1 MLAFTDLGRHYT
13 QAELAQAKKQKI
25 PTITAWRGER
35 IFVSFVIGPLTN
47 GKIPDIHIDLSDN
60 WNVKI
65 GVVRETSAYIGR
77 GMTWG
82 EIPTGP
88 NKMAQDYVQPLVDLK
103 NAPAPYL
110 NCVATIEVPDDGH
123 SPIPLETTIQA
134 GDEKLPLSILVSR
147 MGNLDIEPSLFS
159 LELWEY
165 PYAVARFYHI
175 PEDQLFGPEHE
186 RLTKENLQ
194 KYVEMGGQTIA
205 TTIVEDPWH
214 HQTYDAYPSLVQW
227 TQAADGFHFDYTN
240 FDRYVQWNLDL
251 GIYQK
256 IKCFSILPWENE
268 IKYRD
273 AQGAWVTEQPA
284 VGSDRWR
291 EIWTAFLTDFIQ
303 HLDVKNWFDRTY
315 MALDERPI
323 EEMKTVI
330 DFIGQF
336 KNQLGQ
342 PLKLSGA
349 VNYQTVAAD
358 VLDHYDDI
366 SINQADMGDP
376 HAFKQFVAD
385 RHAKG
390 LETTFYNCV
399 GNYPSMF
406 ALSEPIETSYLLWY
420 FASLGVDGFLR
431 WALDAWVADPWQSVN
446 HWYWES
452 GDPFLLYPHQDGDDA
467 PYLSPRIMMM
477 EHTLSQIRQW
487 RFMATGEVTRDI
499 PGVKTL
505 IAYLDTLIDTP
516 LPAKTVNEYGATVGV
531 NGKADRQY
539 MRKTVAKI
547 ESLVAKMTM
556 DHTSSAI

>member
-1 MLAFTDLGRHYT
+1 MLAFTDFGRHYNQT
-13 QAELAQAKKQKI
+13 ELARAKEQKH
-25 PTITAWRGER
+25 PTVHVWRGEQVF
-35 IFVSFVIGPLTN
+35 ISFAVGPLTN
-47 GKIPDIHIDLSDN
+47 GKIPDISIDLPTN
-60 WNVKI
+60 WTVEI
-65 GVVRETSAYIGR
+65 GVVRETLAYIGR

-82 EIPTGP
+82 EIPAGP
-88 NKMAQDYVQPLVDLK
+88 NKPAPDYVQPLVDLQT
-103 NAPAPYL
+103 PPVPYL
-110 NCVATIEVPDDGH
+110 NCLAAITVPAEDY
-123 SPIPLETTIQA
+123 SELPVETVIHV
-134 GDEKLPLSILVSR
+134 GEEILPLTLQVVGPGA
-147 MGNLDIEPSLFS
+147 MPLDPQLFS

-175 PEDQLFGPEHE
+175 SADQLFGPEHE

-194 KYVEMGGQTIA
+194 KYSAMGGHSIT

-227 TQAADGFHFDYTN
+227 TRAADGFHFDYTN

-251 GIYQK
+251 GIDRK

-273 AQGAWVTEQPA
+273 AQGAWVTEKPA

-291 EIWTAFLTDFIQ
+291 AIWTAFLTDFIG
-303 HLDVKNWFDRTY
+303 HLNEKKWFDRTY

-323 EEMKTVI
+323 DEMKTVI
-330 DFIGQF
+330 DFLSHF
-336 KNQLGQ
+336 KTASGQ

-349 VNYQTVAAD
+349 VNYQTVATD
-358 VLDHYDDI
+358 VLDHYQDI
-366 SINQADMGDP
+366 SINQADIGDP

-385 RHAKG
+385 RQAKG

-406 ALSEPIETSYLLWY
+406 ALSEPIETAYLLWY

-431 WALDAWVADPWQSVN
+431 WALDGWVEDPFKSVN

-452 GDPFLLYPHQDGDDA
+452 GDPFLLYPHREGDTA

-477 EHTLSQIRQW
+477 AHTLGQIRQW
-487 RFMATGEVTRDI
+487 RLLAASTATQDT
-499 PGVKTL
+499 PGVKALT
-505 IAYLDTLIDTP
+505 AYLDTLIDTP
-516 LPAKTVNEYGATVGV
+516 LPAKTVNAYGAAVGV
-531 NGKADRQY
+531 DENADQQY
-539 MRKTVAKI
+539 MHKTVAKI
-547 ESLVAKMTM
+547 EALLVRAGME
-556 DHTSSAI
+556 